1 MSRRRADVIENPAM
15 IQESPVEAGAGAS
28 ERIYALDGLRT
39 TMLFFVVLFHCL
51 LSYIVAPSRNWRFK
65 DEMTTPVADLVV
77 AFIHAFTLPTFF
89 MLAGFFSAMLYLRSG
104 AEMFARN
111 RALRIALPFAVGWTI
126 LHPVV
131 GAGYV
136 FANGVQSG
144 SLGDGLAAAGA
155 ALVDGSLLFR
165 DSTLHL
171 WFMYDLLFFYAIALV
186 LAPMVMRVPAAW
198 RERALALFG
207 SGIARPWLRL
217 PLLALM
223 TFGMLR
229 MVGGTLYASLS
240 FVPNWRLLLGY
251 GMYFGFG
258 WLLYLKR
265 DLIRGFE
272 RFAWT
277 HAILGLAVF
286 LLTLPVVRLLTE
298 GPLRR
303 PAFILVSMA
312 VSAIV
317 VWLLFFGLTGLF
329 LRHFNRPSPAVRYV
343 VDASFWVYLVHLPLT
358 IWLPGVFSNLAW
370 LPSLKILMVLAITLL
385 FGFVTYDLFV
395 RSTIVG
401 SVLNGRRY
409 PRVLFGTNRPV
420 PA

>member
-165 DSTLHL
+165 DST
-171 WFMYDLLFFYAIALV
+171 DEKCT
-186 LAPMVMRVPAAW
+186 AA
-198 RERALALFG
+198 
-207 SGIARPWLRL
+207 
-217 PLLALM
+217 
-223 TFGMLR
+223 
-229 MVGGTLYASLS
+229 
-240 FVPNWRLLLGY
+240 FV
-251 GMYFGFG
+251 
-258 WLLYLKR
+258 
-265 DLIRGFE
+265 
-272 RFAWT
+272 
-277 HAILGLAVF
+277 GLAHDGPLPDGLPCGEHSSRNCSVRRDRAPE
-286 LLTLPVVRLLTE
+286 LPVAE
-298 GPLRR
+298 SAAALRR
-303 PAFILVSMA
+303 DG
-312 VSAIV
+312 AIRAEQDTRIASSVEDGPDNRGSDEEV
-317 VWLLFFGLTGLF
+317 VGHKAEQQCDGEHHQDFQRWQ
-329 LRHFNRPSPAVRYV
+329 PCEVREHARQPNGQGKV
-343 VDASFWVYLVHLPLT
+343 HEVDPEGGVHD
-358 IWLPGVFSNLAW
+358 IANS
-370 LPSLKILMVLAITLL
+370 
-385 FGFVTYDLFV
+385 
-395 RSTIVG
+395 R
-401 SVLNGRRY
+401 
-409 PRVLFGTNRPV
+409 
-420 PA
+420 

>member
-89 MLAGFFSAMLYLRSG
+89 MLAGFFSAMLYLRRG
-104 AEMFARN
+104 AEVFARN
-111 RALRIALPFAVGWTI
+111 RALRIALPFAIGWAV
-126 LHPVV
+126 LHPIV

-144 SLGDGLAAAGA
+144 SLSDGLAAAGA

-171 WFMYDLLFFYAIALV
+171 WFMYDLLFFYAIALM
-186 LAPMVMRVPAAW
+186 LGPMVMRVPAAW
-198 RERALALFG
+198 REGALALFG
-207 SGIARPWLRL
+207 RLIARPWLRL

-265 DLIRGFE
+265 DLVRGFE
-272 RFAWT
+272 RFA
-277 HAILGLAVF
+277 
-286 LLTLPVVRLLTE
+286 
-298 GPLRR
+298 
-303 PAFILVSMA
+303 
-312 VSAIV
+312 
-317 VWLLFFGLTGLF
+317 
-329 LRHFNRPSPAVRYV
+329 
-343 VDASFWVYLVHLPLT
+343 
-358 IWLPGVFSNLAW
+358 
-370 LPSLKILMVLAITLL
+370 
-385 FGFVTYDLFV
+385 
-395 RSTIVG
+395 
-401 SVLNGRRY
+401 
-409 PRVLFGTNRPV
+409 
-420 PA
+420 

>member
-1 MSRRRADVIENPAM
+1 
-15 IQESPVEAGAGAS
+15 
-28 ERIYALDGLRT
+28 
-39 TMLFFVVLFHCL
+39 
-51 LSYIVAPSRNWRFK
+51 
-65 DEMTTPVADLVV
+65 
-77 AFIHAFTLPTFF
+77 
-89 MLAGFFSAMLYLRSG
+89 
-104 AEMFARN
+104 MFARN

-171 WFMYDLLFFYAIALV
+171 WFMYDLLFFYASALA
-186 LAPMVMRVPAAW
+186 LAPMVMRAPAAW
-198 RERALALFG
+198 REAALALFG
-207 SGIARPWLRL
+207 SVIARPWLRL

-277 HAILGLAVF
+277 HAILGLAIF

-358 IWLPGVFSNLAW
+358 IFLPGVFSNLAW
-370 LPSLKILMVLAITLL
+370 LPSIKILMVLAITLL

-395 RSTIVG
+395 RSTVIG